1 MQADLLS
8 PRGVQWPFS
17 EFTLCNPLMTTPR
30 PWAKG
35 RRLAARSR
43 LPVVTTGDSM
53 HRIRSDDPPAMSMN
67 ITSSSS
73 RDSCLSRNSL
83 PQPPVHIDI
92 THRPL
97 PPYRGP
103 YTGGYNGW
111 FWNTQAL
118 FAAETDN
125 QSRKQAFVSKLV
137 ETSDFLGVA
146 ETHGTDGKLITAI
159 KRQGVTPLWSH
170 GSSRIGG
177 IGLLLKDS
185 FLKHFNPMQKRD
197 WTELARVGLADSGST
212 DHWVDWISMWCICT
226 RGIAIRTARTVLK
239 LPTCWH
245 NSWPQRRTD
254 SQS

>member
-1 MQADLLS
+1 MQADLLF

-103 YTGGYNGW
+103 YTGGYNGK

-185 FLKHFNPMQKRD
+185 FLKHFNPMQKTD
-197 WTELARVGLADSGST
+197 WTELAPGRLGRLRLDGPLGRLDLYVVYMHTGK
-212 DHWVDWISMWCICT
+212 
-226 RGIAIRTARTVLK
+226 AIRTARTVLK
-239 LPTCWH
+239 LLACWH
-245 NSWPQRRTD
+245 NSWPQKRTD